1 MPPRARRR
9 VGGMAARG
17 LSMGALLAVA
27 CGQPSRRLRI
37 ANGCGSEPLWIVR
50 RPQDAASPGPQVL
63 RLEPMEHHD
72 FSTPSGP
79 GAALYWPRAGCDERG
94 RRCAIGTAAD
104 EAPAG
109 ANGTADRAPP
119 VDSRLEAVFGDASL
133 PCDPASGRTSGCD
146 RVDVSL
152 AGGYTLPFTFL
163 RRGPC
168 AERADGEAESDTL
181 DCSQLSLAR
190 CPDAE
195 ADLRAV
201 NPRTR
206 QVSGCSAPRRR
217 LLDERGSGTQAQ
229 ESTYWGAVRRACR
242 GRRRPSRGGSLPATC
257 HASARYELTFLC
269 PPPARD
275 AAPPTQAASAVA
287 ARRATSED
295 QRATAPAGVP
305 LVGDLGG
312 AVQLAAEEEACD
324 AVCTYRGKPASCKFR
339 VGWAL
344 QHRFQGDGGAC
355 PAALR
360 MVQSQCGVCSRC
372 SLAAL
377 GCGAPDGASGGEF
390 DCMRELFN
398 WQKAWTSAKKDW
410 CCRHRERGCRNAA
423 APAAER
429 RCDGASEGWSGAHRA
444 FCCRHSG
451 AGCLPGTPER
461 PPQPGGANLRAA
473 APAPQPSPQPLAASR
488 SSVPR
493 TSAEALQ
500 RIIVG
505 LFTGPV
511 VALAASVVGSFLG
524 LALCRECRELTSDR
538 QQDSYPMIAGG
549 NSQGG
554 TPGSGSPMP
563 GSPNGTPAFR
573 ANSALGTYGEMDMGA
588 FASHVAA
595 PPLNR
600 AVSVP
605 PAGRTTVPS
614 ISRAASGPPT
624 SRAASAPGA

>member
-1 MPPRARRR
+1 
-9 VGGMAARG
+9 MAAKG
-17 LSMGALLAVA
+17 LSMGALLVMA
-27 CGQPSRRLRI
+27 CGQPLRRLRI
-37 ANGCGSEPLWIVR
+37 TNGCRNEPVWIIR
-50 RPQDAASPGPQVL
+50 KARDAASSGLQIL
-63 RLEPMEHHD
+63 RIEPMEHHD

-79 GAALYWPRAGCDERG
+79 GAVLYWPRAGCDEQG

-104 EAPAG
+104 EACTDV
-109 ANGTADRAPP
+109 NGTVDCAPA
-119 VDSRLEAVFGDASL
+119 VDSKLEAIFGDASL
-133 PCDPASGRTSGCD
+133 PCDPASGRISGCD
-146 RVDVSL
+146 HVDMSL
-152 AGGYTLPFTFL
+152 IGGFTLPFKFS
-163 RRGPC
+163 RRGSC
-168 AERADGEAESDTL
+168 TERADEGIKSDML
-181 DCSQLSLAR
+181 DCSQLSLAQ
-190 CPDAE
+190 CPNAETAPGSPGWE
-195 ADLRAV
+195 ADLQAV
-201 NPRTR
+201 NRRTR
-206 QVSGCSAPRRR
+206 QVSGCYAPCRK
-217 LLDERGSGTQAQ
+217 LLDERGNCTHAQ
-229 ESTYWGAVRRACR
+229 ESAYWGVVRQACR
-242 GRRRPSRGGSLPATC
+242 GHRRPSRSGSLPVTC
-257 HASARYELTFLC
+257 HASAQYELTFLC
-269 PPPARD
+269 PPPPARD
-275 AAPPTQAASAVA
+275 VPPPTKAASAVA
-287 ARRATSED
+287 ARRASSED
-295 QRATAPAGVP
+295 HRATTPADVP
-305 LVGDLGG
+305 LVSDLDG
-312 AVQLAAEEEACD
+312 AVQLATKEEACD
-324 AVCTYRGKPASCKFR
+324 AMCSFRGKSASCKFR

-344 QHRFQGDGGAC
+344 QHRFQGDSRAC
-355 PAALR
+355 PAALQ
-360 MVQSQCGVCSRC
+360 MVQSQCDVCSGC
-372 SLAAL
+372 SLSSL
-377 GCGAPDGASGGEF
+377 GCSAPGDTSGSEF
-390 DCMRELFN
+390 DCMQELFN

-410 CCRHRERGCRNAA
+410 CCRHKERGCRAAA
-423 APAAER
+423 APVEHG
-429 RCDGASEGWSGAHRA
+429 CDGAAEGWSSAHRT

-451 AGCLPGTPER
+451 AGCSPGTTER
-461 PPQPGGANLRAA
+461 PPQLGGASLRATA
-473 APAPQPSPQPLAASR
+473 SAPQPSPRPAVAPPP
-488 SSVPR
+488 SVPR
-493 TSAEALQ
+493 TVVEALR